1 MNKIKKL
8 YNKFI
13 EWYYRLD
20 IAAVEQK
27 IMHEDIDKAVYAL
40 EDFKKKVHPKTDI
53 AIILTKQLDDRIKRG
68 LDGR

>member
-27 IMHEDIDKAVYAL
+27 LMHEDIDKAVFIL
-40 EDFKKKVHPKTDI
+40 EDFKKKVNPKTDVVI
-53 AIILTKQLDDRIKRG
+53 RLTKQLDDRLKG
-68 LDGR
+68 L